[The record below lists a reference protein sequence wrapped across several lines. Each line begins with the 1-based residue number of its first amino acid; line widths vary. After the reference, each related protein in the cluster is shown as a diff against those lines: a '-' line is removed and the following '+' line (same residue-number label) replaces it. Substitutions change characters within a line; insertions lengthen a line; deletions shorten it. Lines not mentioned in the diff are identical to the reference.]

1 MARSGK
7 RPAGGGGRGDVKE
20 SLIPAPGEARGR
32 LSESAPT
39 VVLDGLTK
47 SFPARRGWLESI
59 RHPLSTQYQQVLRG
73 VSCTVREGEFFGLL
87 GPNGAG
93 KTTLFKILATLILP
107 DDGSA
112 SVGGFDVV
120 QDAREVRRVLS
131 PVIADERSL
140 YWRLSSRENLELY
153 GSLQGLDRS
162 AARRRAGELLE
173 VVGLDDT
180 GEKMVGSFSSGMK
193 QRLLIA
199 RALIASPR
207 VLLMDEPTRSLD
219 PISARRFRAFLREEI
234 TGRQKCTVLLATHNA
249 EEALELCDRVAVL
262 NRGELLAAGTAQSI
276 ASEMGNDRY
285 RLWTS
290 DPGHPGI
297 ASLAERG
304 VVEAITA
311 RESDDPGW
319 TVIEMDVHGG
329 LERAAQVVA
338 FLTEQGVPIARFEYV
353 ELSLAD
359 LIERVVEER
368 GANKGDSDMSGG
380 GDA

>member
-1 MARSGK
+1 MR
-7 RPAGGGGRGDVKE
+7 E
-20 SLIPAPGEARGR
+20 TLIPAPGLERDRPTEA
-32 LSESAPT
+32 APA
-39 VVLDGLTK
+39 VVLDGLSK
-47 SFPARRGWLESI
+47 RFPVRRGWLETI
-59 RHPLSTQYQQVLRG
+59 RHPRSTRYQQVLRS

-93 KTTLFKILATLILP
+93 KTTLFKILATLVLP
-107 DDGSA
+107 DAGTA
-112 SVGGFDVV
+112 TVAGFDVV
-120 QDAREVRRVLS
+120 QDSRRVRRLLA

-140 YWRLSSRENLELY
+140 YWRLSSQENLELY
-153 GSLQGLDRS
+153 GVLQGHERR
-162 AARRRAGELLE
+162 AARGRAAELLE

-207 VLLMDEPTRSLD
+207 VLLLDEPTRSLD
-219 PISARRFRAFLREEI
+219 PVSARRFRAFLREEI
-234 TGRQKCTVLLATHNA
+234 IGRQKCTVLLATHNA

-262 NRGELLAAGTAQSI
+262 DRGELLASGTAQSI

-285 RLWTS
+285 RLWTR

-297 ASLAERG
+297 AALGERG
-304 VVEAITA
+304 VVDSVTV
-311 RESDDPGW
+311 RESDERGW
-319 TVIEMDVHGG
+319 SVVEMDVPGG

-338 FLTEQGVPIARFEYV
+338 FLTEQGAAIARFEYV

-359 LIERVVEER
+359 LIERVVDQRGGER
-368 GANKGDSDMSGG
+368 AGHADATEGGAR
-380 GDA
+380 A